1 MTGPIDLSTATMAD
15 FEACRDKPIRLTC
28 DGESMSLTIAEI
40 APVSGPEREGGA
52 FSVVFK
58 GPAEPVVEQ
67 AIHQIE
73 IEGAG
78 ETALFIVPLGPDGEG
93 MLYEAV
99 FN

>member
-1 MTGPIDLSTATMAD
+1 MSEQIDLSAATMAD
-15 FEACRDKPIRLTC
+15 FEACRDKPIRLTL
-28 DGESMSLTIAEI
+28 DGESMPLTIAEI
-40 APVSGPEREGGA
+40 APVGGPERDGGA
-52 FSVVFK
+52 FSVVFR
-58 GPAEPVVEQ
+58 GPVEPVVEQ

-73 IEGAG
+73 IEGTG